1 MTCSEALIPNYI
13 SLKAHQTVDE
23 SLAILHQYNIR
34 SVPVVDETGNY
45 LGMFNLRIILH
56 SLIPIA
62 IRMEGGIENAEF
74 MGQATPEMARQL
86 KVIGPHRI
94 DQHLDMSKQSVHPE
108 TSLIEVIRLMAKQGS
123 PLPVTN
129 KENNQLIGIISEQ
142 SILSKLGHLQAAL
155 SSKADELSSDDIV
168 LLKRFK
174 VIH

>member
-86 KVIGPHRI
+86 YPFPIRIGRVMMWDDI
-94 DQHLDMSKQSVHPE
+94 RSKSSAEGINAHTGRDGE
-108 TSLIEVIRLMAKQGS
+108 ARGS
-123 PLPVTN
+123 P
-129 KENNQLIGIISEQ
+129 S
-142 SILSKLGHLQAAL
+142 
-155 SSKADELSSDDIV
+155 
-168 LLKRFK
+168 F
-174 VIH
+174 